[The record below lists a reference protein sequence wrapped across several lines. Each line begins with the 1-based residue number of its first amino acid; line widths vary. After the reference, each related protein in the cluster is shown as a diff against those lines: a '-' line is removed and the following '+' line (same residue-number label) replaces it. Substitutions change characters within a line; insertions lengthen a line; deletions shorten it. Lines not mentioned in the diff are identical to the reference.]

1 MTWEPSTRPGF
12 SRCRKHGTEFR
23 GAEPCIQCTAFDG
36 ESFLQSQS
44 TESVPQ
50 FVKGSPSLDQHERWF
65 NSISRKARKWSD
77 ALLNSGEYGAAAKL
91 IGESI
96 KARRQATELARRRE
110 DWAMVHRLETQWR
123 EIVATRQSAK
133 AGGGTARDK
142 QLTEKT
148 PEG

>member
-1 MTWEPSTRPGF
+1 MLWEPSDRPGF

-23 GAEPCIQCTAFDG
+23 GADPCVHCTAFEAEEFL
-36 ESFLQSQS
+36 ESQVA
-44 TESVPQ
+44 EVVPQ
-50 FVKGSPSLDQHERWF
+50 FVKGSPSLHQHERWF
-65 NSISRKARKWSD
+65 NSMSRNTKKWSD

-142 QLTEKT
+142 QLTAKT